1 MKVPKLKLKK
11 INLSSF
17 FKYILSV
24 LISSLI
30 LALVLISLPLTER
43 VTSSATYDLITKKD
57 YYWSK
62 EYKLQLDTSQ
72 SIRIESDIDKVKSIL
87 QKRLRKIGVEE
98 SSLNLSKEGDTNFLE
113 LTVQTSKDIDV
124 VDSLIKT
131 PFLVNIVTRKAD
143 VDFDN
148 PEDVIAPYL
157 LENYDLTPFTRS
169 SFRNVYITQLKNS
182 NNEYSYFAL
191 FKTWPWGNE
200 WKTFLEDNAGQTV
213 GVALDEFVTP
223 VQIPTDQSL
232 FAVPV
237 SSTEEKYAQAIS
249 ILYNSGQMPI
259 SYTAVDEKEL
269 NIDIAEIDY
278 IKLTEGI
285 LVAVVLIY
293 LYLLIINKTP
303 KDTLLLSG
311 ISTVIT
317 ISTWI
322 AYLKISETPTD
333 IFILALEVITVVA
346 IIRLIAENLESK
358 MIITVLL
365 SLISSISILMGS
377 GYIKIFAYDLLILI
391 ILSNISLYIGKYYL
405 DNVRKSLKL

>member
-1 MKVPKLKLKK
+1 MKVPKIKLKK

-24 LISSLI
+24 LLSSLI

-43 VTSSATYDLITKKD
+43 ISSSTTYDLINKKD

-62 EYKLQLDTSQ
+62 QYTLQLDTTK
-72 SIRIESDIDKVKSIL
+72 SIRVENDIKDVESIL
-87 QKRLRKIGVEE
+87 QRRLRKVGVEE
-98 SSLNLSKEGDTNFLE
+98 SSLNLSKEGETNFLE

-124 VDSLIKT
+124 VESLIKT
-131 PFLVNIVTRKAD
+131 PFIVNIVTRKAD
-143 VDFDN
+143 VDFEN

-157 LENYDLTPFTRS
+157 LENYDATPFTRT
-169 SFRNVYITQLKNS
+169 SFRNVYVTQLKNS

-191 FKTWPWGNE
+191 FKTWPWGNQ
-200 WKTFLEDNAGQTV
+200 WKTFLQENSGQTV

-223 VQIPTDQSL
+223 VQVPTDQSL

-259 SYTAVDEKEL
+259 SYTAVDEQE
-269 NIDIAEIDY
+269 IAVDVAEIDY

-285 LVAVVLIY
+285 FVAIVLIY

-311 ISTVIT
+311 VSTVFT
-317 ISTWI
+317 VSAWI

-333 IFILALEVITVVA
+333 IFILALEVIIIVA
-346 IIRLIAENLESK
+346 MIRLITENIESR
-358 MIITVLL
+358 MIVTVLL
-365 SLISSISILMGS
+365 ALISSLSILMGS

-391 ILSNISLYIGKYYL
+391 ILSNISLYISKYYL

>member
-11 INLSSF
+11 ININGV
-17 FKYILSV
+17 FKYLLSV

-43 VTSSATYDLITKKD
+43 VTSSSTYDLVNKKD
-57 YYWSK
+57 FYWSK
-62 EYKLQLDTSQ
+62 EYKLQLNTTE
-72 SIRIESDIDKVKSIL
+72 SIRVDGDIDKVKSII

-98 SSLNLSKEGDTNFLE
+98 SSINLSKERDTNFLD
-113 LTVQTSKDIDV
+113 LTVQTSKDIEV
-124 VDSLIKT
+124 VESLIKT
-131 PFLVNIVTRKAD
+131 PFIVNIVTRKTD
-143 VDFDN
+143 IDFDN

-157 LENYDLTPFTRS
+157 LENYDTTQFTRT

-191 FKTWPWGNE
+191 FKTWPWGSE
-200 WKTFLEDNAGQTV
+200 WKTFLEDNTGQIV

-223 VQIPTDQSL
+223 VQIPADKSL

-259 SYTAVDEKEL
+259 SYSTVDEKEL
-269 NIDIAEIDY
+269 PIDIAEIDY
-278 IKLTEGI
+278 IKLAEGI
-285 LVAVVLIY
+285 LAAIVLIY
-293 LYLLIINKTP
+293 LYLLIINKTSRE
-303 KDTLLLSG
+303 TLLLSG
-311 ISTVIT
+311 VSTVLT
-317 ISTWI
+317 ISAWI

-346 IIRLIAENLESK
+346 IIRLIAENTESK
-358 MIITVLL
+358 MIVTVLL
-365 SLISSISILMGS
+365 ALISSISILMGS
-377 GYIKIFAYDLLILI
+377 GYIRIFAYDLLILI
-391 ILSNISLYIGKYYL
+391 ILSNISLYITKYYL

>member
-1 MKVPKLKLKK
+1 MKVPKIKLKK

-72 SIRIESDIDKVKSIL
+72 SIRIESDIDKVESIL

-157 LENYDLTPFTRS
+157 LENYDITEFTRS

>member
-1 MKVPKLKLKK
+1 MNVPKIKLKK

-43 VTSSATYDLITKKD
+43 VTSSATYDLVNKKD

-62 EYKLQLDTSQ
+62 EYKLELDTSQ
-72 SIRIESDIDKVKSIL
+72 SIRIDSDIEEVKSIL
-87 QKRLRKIGVEE
+87 HRRLRKIGVEE
-98 SSLNLSKEGDTNFLE
+98 SSLNLSKQGDTNFLV

-124 VDSLIKT
+124 VESLIKT

-143 VDFDN
+143 IDFEN

-157 LENYDLTPFTRS
+157 LENYDPTPFTRT

-200 WKTFLEDNAGQTV
+200 WKTFLQENAGQTV

-237 SSTEEKYAQAIS
+237 SSTEEKYAQAVS

-259 SYTAVDEKEL
+259 SYTVVDEKEL
-269 NIDIAEIDY
+269 DVDIAEIDY

-285 LVAVVLIY
+285 LIAVVLIY
-293 LYLLIINKTP
+293 LYLLIINKTSR
-303 KDTLLLSG
+303 DTLLISG
-311 ISTVIT
+311 ISTVLT
-317 ISTWI
+317 VSTWI

-333 IFILALEVITVVA
+333 IFILALEVITIVA
-346 IIRLIAENLESK
+346 MIRLIAENLESK
-358 MIITVLL
+358 MIVTVLL
-365 SLISSISILMGS
+365 ALISSISILMGS

-391 ILSNISLYIGKYYL
+391 ILSNISLYISKYYL
-405 DNVRKSLKL
+405 DNVKKSLKL

>member
-1 MKVPKLKLKK
+1 MNVPKIKLKK

-17 FKYILSV
+17 FKYLLSV

-43 VTSSATYDLITKKD
+43 VTSSATYDLVNKKD
-57 YYWSK
+57 FYWSK
-62 EYKLQLDTSQ
+62 EYNLQLDTSQ
-72 SIRIESDIDKVKSIL
+72 SIRVDSDIEEVKSIL

-98 SSLNLSKEGDTNFLE
+98 SSLNLSKQGDTNFLV

-124 VDSLIKT
+124 VESLIKT

-143 VDFDN
+143 IDFEN

-157 LENYDLTPFTRS
+157 LENYDPTPFTRT

-200 WKTFLEDNAGQTV
+200 WNTFLQENAGQTV

-237 SSTEEKYAQAIS
+237 SSTEEKYAQAVS

-259 SYTAVDEKEL
+259 SYTVVDEKEVEV
-269 NIDIAEIDY
+269 DIAEIDY

-285 LVAVVLIY
+285 LIAVVLIY
-293 LYLLIINKTP
+293 LYLLIINKTSR
-303 KDTLLLSG
+303 DTLLISG
-311 ISTVIT
+311 ISTVLT
-317 ISTWI
+317 VSTWV

-333 IFILALEVITVVA
+333 IFILALEVITIVA
-346 IIRLIAENLESK
+346 MIRLIAENLESK
-358 MIITVLL
+358 MIVTVLL
-365 SLISSISILMGS
+365 ALISSVSILMGS

-391 ILSNISLYIGKYYL
+391 ILSNISLYISKYYL

>member
-1 MKVPKLKLKK
+1 MKVPKIKLKK

-24 LISSLI
+24 LISSFI

-43 VTSSATYDLITKKD
+43 ISSSTTYDLINKKD

-62 EYKLQLDTSQ
+62 QYTLQLDTTE
-72 SIRIESDIDKVKSIL
+72 SIRVENDIEDVKSIL
-87 QKRLRKIGVEE
+87 QRRLRKVGVEE
-98 SSLNLSKEGDTNFLE
+98 SSLNLFKEGETNFLE

-124 VDSLIKT
+124 VESLIKT
-131 PFLVNIVTRKAD
+131 PFIVNIVTRKAD
-143 VDFDN
+143 VDFEN

-157 LENYDLTPFTRS
+157 LENYDPTTFTRA
-169 SFRNVYITQLKNS
+169 SFRNVYVTQLKNS

-200 WKTFLEDNAGQTV
+200 WKTFLQENAGQTV

-237 SSTEEKYAQAIS
+237 SSTEEKYAQAVS

-259 SYTAVDEKEL
+259 SYTAVDEKE
-269 NIDIAEIDY
+269 IAVDIAEIDY

-285 LVAVVLIY
+285 FVAIVLIY

-311 ISTVIT
+311 ISTVLT
-317 ISTWI
+317 VSAWV

-333 IFILALEVITVVA
+333 IFILALEVITIVVM
-346 IIRLIAENLESK
+346 IRLITENIESR
-358 MIITVLL
+358 MIVTVLL
-365 SLISSISILMGS
+365 SLISSLSILMGS
-377 GYIKIFAYDLLILI
+377 GYIQIFAYDLLILI
-391 ILSNISLYIGKYYL
+391 ILSNFSLYISKYYL